1 MARCEDVGQ
10 ITSLPVVSPPILSS
24 GSEEDVEARHTHQAM
39 GMGAIILIAA
49 LVADQLRVVFSFGVA
64 HTDEDQT
71 LLWYAGRQ
79 LLSGQLREPN
89 FYGQR
94 YNTVFEALPGGLLHL
109 AGLPWGTAVPL
120 ATAILATLAWLA
132 LAAGAY
138 ARGQPLAALLAL
150 AAPVLMRV
158 QYLMLFDAPR
168 GVMAGD
174 LAAAVAIAIALGT
187 KRPQA
192 RLSALVALGGLA
204 ILWDYAAALAV
215 TPALVYFVCADWP
228 SHRRHLARSG
238 LVAVVAAVPPA
249 AWLAYDDSWYAGH
262 RSFLIYPS
270 VNIQPHLSVLFE
282 NLHSLATYVTFFAPT
297 LTPIAAVASVIL
309 ILALGGIILFALRR
323 SALPLLLATC
333 SLIVVICFA
342 LSLTRASEAYA
353 DLYLS
358 GSRILLPLP
367 MGMWFLAFGVGEA
380 TAIEADPGRPR
391 LRLYVAG
398 LVAVTLVSLLAGQAT
413 FSAVSA
419 RAVSA
424 DLEPSAQVTVR
435 NPAVLTTQCT
445 AITRLYHKTKA
456 QLLATN
462 DRVQVYGCAVE
473 DDINTLAPGLERR
486 GWVLDG
492 SAQQPISR
500 ILAAVPSCRYVEHAA
515 GRCTFERPGFV
526 LVRSLPR
533 PAENTLHHVIGL
545 DIYRVVAGELQRRRA
560 GDSFGT

>member
-1 MARCEDVGQ
+1 
-10 ITSLPVVSPPILSS
+10 
-24 GSEEDVEARHTHQAM
+24 M
-39 GMGAIILIAA
+39 GVGAIILIAA

-79 LLSGQLREPN
+79 LLSGRLREPN

-109 AGLPWGTAVPL
+109 AGLPWATAVPL
-120 ATAILATLAWLA
+120 ATAMLATLAWLA

-150 AAPVLMRV
+150 AAPVLMRL

-187 KRPQA
+187 KRPHM
-192 RLSALVALGGLA
+192 RLGALVALGGLA

-215 TPALVYFVCADWP
+215 IPALVYFLCADWP
-228 SHRRHLARSG
+228 CHRRHLARSG
-238 LVAVVAAVPPA
+238 LLGVAAAVPPA

-262 RSFLIYPS
+262 RFYLIAPG
-270 VNIQPHLSVLFE
+270 VATQPHLSVLDHT
-282 NLHSLATYVTFFAPT
+282 LHSLATYLTFFAPA
-297 LTPIAAVASVIL
+297 LTPIAAVAVVIL
-309 ILALGGIILFALRR
+309 IAALGGIILFALRR

-367 MGMWFLAFGVGEA
+367 MGMWFLAFGICE
-380 TAIEADPGRPR
+380 TTSIDPGSHPARH
-391 LRLYVAG
+391 RLYVAG
-398 LVAVTLVSLLAGQAT
+398 LVAVALVSLLAGQVT
-413 FSAVSA
+413 FAAVSA

-424 DLEPSAQVTVR
+424 DLKPSAQVTVR
-435 NPAVLTTQCT
+435 NPAVLTAQCT
-445 AITRLYHKTKA
+445 AIARLYRKTKA

-462 DRVQVYGCAVE
+462 DLVQVYGCAVE
-473 DDINTLAPGLERR
+473 DDINTIAPGLERR
-486 GWVLDG
+486 GWVLESSG
-492 SAQQPISR
+492 QQPISR

-515 GRCTFERPGFV
+515 GRCTFERPGLV

-533 PAENTLHHVIGL
+533 PAENTLHDVIGL
-545 DIYRVVAGELQRRRA
+545 DIYRVIGGGLQRRRA
-560 GDSFGT
+560 GESFGT